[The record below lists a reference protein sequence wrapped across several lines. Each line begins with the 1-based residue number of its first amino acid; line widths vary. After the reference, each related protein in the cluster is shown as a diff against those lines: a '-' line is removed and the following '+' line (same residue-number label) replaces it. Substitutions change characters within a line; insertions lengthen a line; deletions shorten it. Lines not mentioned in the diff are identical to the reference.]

1 MDKKHYILLS
11 ILVGW
16 IVQFVFPISE
26 PSLTYFL
33 GIFIG
38 VISLFYIPNEK
49 YTHNVWI
56 QSALWAV
63 LLIVFPIYIIAG
75 LAVGVG
81 AHIGLDYL
89 KSTLNKPYL
98 GFRKQWVFTLALISV
113 NTVFVTGVAIAKFLH
128 Y

>member
-16 IVQFVFPISE
+16 VIQFVFPISE

-33 GIFIG
+33 GIFAG
-38 VISLFYIPNEK
+38 VLSLFYIPNEK

-89 KSTLNKPYL
+89 KSSLKKPYL
-98 GFRKQWVFTLALISV
+98 GFHKQWVLTLALITV

>member
-16 IVQFVFPISE
+16 VIQFVFPISE

-33 GIFIG
+33 GIFAG
-38 VISLFYIPNEK
+38 VLSLFYIPNEK

-89 KSTLNKPYL
+89 KSSLKKPYL
-98 GFRKQWVFTLALISV
+98 GFRKQWVLTLALITV

>member
-1 MDKKHYILLS
+1 M
-11 ILVGW
+11 GW
-16 IVQFVFPISE
+16 VIQFVFPISE

-33 GIFIG
+33 GIFAG
-38 VISLFYIPNEK
+38 VLSLFYIPNEK

-89 KSTLNKPYL
+89 KSSLKKPYL
-98 GFRKQWVFTLALISV
+98 GFRKQWVLTLALITV